1 MEKYLYFRTVAD
13 VDGDDGDT
21 GSSGAIDAKT
31 SVCYPVS
38 ALMGMQAATS
48 TSLKFY
54 FRGLQN
60 TFGDASAANAD
71 NKSDMVLVN
80 VTAGRIR
87 EVMATVIDK
96 INEPIGK
103 DNGFVVVAD
112 DVTTA
117 LDNSTIDAQ
126 YISSH
131 ITSCGAIVI
140 QDAQV

>member
-13 VDGDDGDT
+13 VDGDDGDV
-21 GSSGAIDAKT
+21 GSGGAAADKSSA
-31 SVCYPVS
+31 CYPVS
-38 ALMGMQAATS
+38 ALLGMQAATA

-60 TFGDASAANAD
+60 THGDASAANSD

-80 VTAGRIR
+80 VTAGRVR
-87 EVMATVIDK
+87 EVMEAVIDK
-96 INEPIGK
+96 MNEPVSR
-103 DNGFVVVAD
+103 DNGFIVVAD

-117 LDNSTIDAQ
+117 LDNSTISAE
-126 YISSH
+126 YVSSH